1 MLLCPTQTAV
11 DNLKKEGI
19 TKGVVK
25 TGDIMY
31 DTVLRNI
38 NISNQNILMVY
49 GLKK

>member
-19 TKGVVK
+19 ITGVIN

-31 DTVLRNI
+31 DTGLRNI
-38 NISNQNILMVY
+38 GIANEKYSNGY
-49 GLKK
+49 GLMK